1 MAKAA
6 RQDGGQAG
14 REEGQPRPGPVS
26 GLGVA
31 TAGPEPPRE
40 STLRFPRLGESSS
53 GAGRRWLLLLG
64 TSRPLPPPAGT
75 GRCVLGEW
83 LGTAGGRSVPS
94 EERRLPMGPRAPG
107 VGVSCRLP
115 GRGRPGAG
123 CWSLFFLWV
132 KRLDCLRIRV
142 GGRGWRARS
151 PWEEP
156 SSWAGGTEDGS
167 LGWRTGPRV
176 TRGKKQH
183 WGPMLGELRPR
194 LEAEAVWLCSPG
206 QEATLPRVWGRKRRG
221 LGTLLRADRAL
232 GWLHSYSGPH
242 TPSRR
247 S

>member
-123 CWSLFFLWV
+123 CWSLFFLWFN
-132 KRLDCLRIRV
+132 KYEALRLAHHAGHGPAIPIYSTCSMPVCIFS
-142 GGRGWRARS
+142 S
-151 PWEEP
+151 PVRQHSYPNELHFPQLYDQDKP
-156 SSWAGGTEDGS
+156 SS
-167 LGWRTGPRV
+167 
-176 TRGKKQH
+176 Q
-183 WGPMLGELRPR
+183 ML
-194 LEAEAVWLCSPG
+194 
-206 QEATLPRVWGRKRRG
+206 
-221 LGTLLRADRAL
+221 
-232 GWLHSYSGPH
+232 
-242 TPSRR
+242 TPQPQTPVP
-247 S
+247 